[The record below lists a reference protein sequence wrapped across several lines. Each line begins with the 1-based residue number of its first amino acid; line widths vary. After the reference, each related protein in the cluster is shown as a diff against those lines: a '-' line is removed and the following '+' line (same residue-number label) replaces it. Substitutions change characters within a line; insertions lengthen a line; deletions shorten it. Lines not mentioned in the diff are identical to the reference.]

1 VKCFT
6 IGCCVEPAPWGL
18 LPVTDDL
25 TDHTRSL
32 SLSAQ
37 SWRLA
42 QRRCGPFALIT
53 NSGKQSVEMIQITM
67 MALVP
72 KLAT

>member
-1 VKCFT
+1 MEGLSAFT
-6 IGCCVEPAPWGL
+6 GI
-18 LPVTDDL
+18 
-25 TDHTRSL
+25 RSL